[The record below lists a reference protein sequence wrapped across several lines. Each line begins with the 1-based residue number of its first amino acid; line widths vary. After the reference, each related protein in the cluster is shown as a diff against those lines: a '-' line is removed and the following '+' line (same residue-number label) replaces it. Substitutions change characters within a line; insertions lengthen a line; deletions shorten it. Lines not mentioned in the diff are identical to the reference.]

1 MIEKFLNNRFLSLFV
16 IPISLGSLTV
26 FTFQPFNIFLI
37 NFFILP
43 LFFYLII
50 YIKKKSQSIFR
61 KKPFRKNLFIF
72 GTSFGF
78 GYYLSGI
85 HWITNSLTFDDTF
98 KILIPFGLIFIPLFL
113 SLFFSLIIV
122 FLGPHLKLNIN
133 SIFLFS
139 VCLAISDFIR
149 AKIFTGFPWNL
160 WAYSLSWSPEIIQIL
175 NPIGLYALN
184 LMLITIFLIPS
195 VLFFKISLLKKIF
208 SLLTIP
214 LIIFCLYIYGSY
226 SINQNKKFLNDY
238 NKKFNVKVISPN
250 FILKYGLSDIEVKSR
265 LQKLIKYSEPKEKI
279 KTLYVWPEGV
289 FSGYNFNEISG
300 LKKIFFENFK
310 NNHFILF
317 GINRFDEK
325 KGGTYNSLVIINSKM
340 EILHEYKKQKLVP
353 FGEFLPFE
361 KVLNKFGLKKITE
374 GQGSFLKGAEQKNI
388 IFDDLNILP
397 LICYEI
403 IFTKLI
409 QNNNQNTNLIVNIS
423 EDGWFGNSIGPS
435 QHFAKA
441 IFRAIENNSFLV
453 RSTNKGVSA
462 IIDNKGLIVKK
473 LNNLEAGNIEL
484 QVPLIKSKNKNK
496 NDLIFYLL
504 LITYIFVFKFYKK
517 NNE

>member
-133 SIFLFS
+133 SILLLS

-214 LIIFCLYIYGSY
+214 LIIFCLYVYGSY

-265 LQKLIKYSEPKEKI
+265 LQKLIKYSDPKEKI

-300 LKKIFFENFK
+300 LKRIFFENFK

-325 KGGTYNSLVIINSKM
+325 KGGTYNSLVIVNSKM

-361 KVLNKFGLKKITE
+361 NILNNFGLKKITE
-374 GQGSFLKGAEQKNI
+374 GHGSFLRGSENKNLEIDNLSI
-388 IFDDLNILP
+388 IP

-403 IFTKLI
+403 IFSDLI
-409 QNNNQNTNLIVNIS
+409 RKSYKKSNLIVNIS
-423 EDGWFGNSIGPS
+423 EDGWFGNTIGPD
-435 QHFAKA
+435 Q
-441 IFRAIENNSFLV
+441 
-453 RSTNKGVSA
+453 
-462 IIDNKGLIVKK
+462 
-473 LNNLEAGNIEL
+473 
-484 QVPLIKSKNKNK
+484 
-496 NDLIFYLL
+496 
-504 LITYIFVFKFYKK
+504 
-517 NNE
+517 

>member
-1 MIEKFLNNRFLSLFV
+1 MTEKFLNNRFLTLFI

-26 FTFQPFNIFLI
+26 FTFQPFNIFVI
-37 NFFILP
+37 NFLILP
-43 LFFYLII
+43 IFFYLII

-113 SLFFSLIIV
+113 SLFFSLILV
-122 FLGPHLKLNIN
+122 FL
-133 SIFLFS
+133 
-139 VCLAISDFIR
+139 R

-184 LMLITIFLIPS
+184 LILITIFLIPS
-195 VLFFKISLLKKIF
+195 VLFFKINLLKKIF

-214 LIIFCLYIYGSY
+214 LIILCLYVYGSY
-226 SINQNKKFLNDY
+226 SINQNKKFLNNY

-250 FILKYGLSDIEVKSR
+250 FILKYGLSDIEVQSR

-300 LKKIFFENFK
+300 LKKIFFENFE

-325 KGGTYNSLVIINSKM
+325 KGGTYNSLVIVNSKM

-361 KVLNKFGLKKITE
+361 KVLKKIGLKKITE
-374 GQGSFLKGAEQKNI
+374 GHGSFLKGVEQKNI

-409 QNNNQNTNLIVNIS
+409 QSNNQNTNLIVNIS

-484 QVPLIKSKNKNK
+484 QVPLIKSKDKNK

-504 LITYIFVFKFYKK
+504 LITHIFIFKFYKK
-517 NNE
+517 NNG